1 MRIVPHSLLHDL
13 NYNLFSAS
21 QLEYVVKW
29 INSVLPQLN
38 LPFETSEEELR
49 ALLKDGSVL
58 CSILDKL
65 IPGSVEIVGLSF
77 NLLLSLYV
85 FYYNLTLFD
94 DSRYL
99 YVFAF
104 LFLVVI
110 YVRAY
115 FLYYVSSK
123 KTVF

>member
-1 MRIVPHSLLHDL
+1 MLIIPHSLLHDL